1 MADVGLRHSQ
11 GSRGE
16 SLAGNI
22 HMALLIISGK
32 TDLRHGQNE
41 LPPKSWEKGDFY
53 QLGTFVVVSQK
64 RIILTP

>member
-32 TDLRHGQNE
+32 TDVRHVQSE
-41 LPPKSWEKGDFY
+41 LLPKSWEKGGFY
-53 QLGTFVVVSQK
+53 QLGTFVVVSQ
-64 RIILTP
+64 